1 MRINKFDGFISNGGS
16 RKYLFFINFKMDR
29 VRRNLFSAWRNHLK
43 KGEIE
48 FSFLWIVI
56 FDFKKKKKF
65 VQNFNVLSSGH
76 CKNGFEMKLKL
87 TPPPLPFLKMISR
100 LRENC
105 FKMCS
110 VQSFVKI
117 RIFKLSEFPCYKLIF
132 EYFYELSYVY
142 TCIYNYFDSVFRHRI
157 VFWYFILFSIIKS

>member
-1 MRINKFDGFISNGGS
+1 MDLQVTVVRESICFLLTSRWIVYGGICFP
-16 RKYLFFINFKMDR
+16 L
-29 VRRNLFSAWRNHLK
+29 
-43 KGEIE
+43 GEIIWRRVKSNFRFFE
-48 FSFLWIVI
+48 FVI
-56 FDFKKKKKF
+56 FDFKKKKKICSE
-65 VQNFNVLSSGH
+65 FNVLSSGH

-105 FKMCS
+105 SEMCS